1 LIFRKN
7 EVQFNNSLRE
17 TQLLKALIFDF
28 DGLILDTETPD
39 LQAWQEIYKHHGQ
52 VITLQTWGQIVG
64 GTGNS
69 VFDPASHLQSLLGY
83 PIDLPAIKQLAR
95 QLSDAAI
102 LQQPILPGARE
113 LLETARNKPYQL
125 AIASSSPHDWVDNH
139 LKRLGL
145 FDYFEAIL
153 CGDDVIRTKPDPGLY
168 LAALRAL
175 NVQATEAVVFED
187 SPNGF
192 LAANAAGIF
201 SVAVPIPLT
210 SQLGVG
216 HARLVLGS
224 LEEVSLADLEALLAG
239 NR

>member
-1 LIFRKN
+1 M
-7 EVQFNNSLRE
+7 
-17 TQLLKALIFDF
+17 LKALIFDF

-39 LQAWQEIYKHHGQ
+39 LLAWQEIYRQHGQ
-52 VITLQTWGQIVG
+52 EISLQEWGQIVG

-69 VFDPASHLQSLLGY
+69 IFEPASHLQILLGH
-83 PIDLPAIKQLAR
+83 PIDLSAIRQLAR

-102 LQQPILPGARE
+102 LQQPVLPGARN
-113 LLETARNKPYQL
+113 LLEVASNKPYRL

-153 CGDDVIRTKPDPGLY
+153 CGDDVLRTKPDPGLY

-175 NVQATEAVVFED
+175 QINAGEAVVFED
-187 SPNGF
+187 SPNGI
-192 LAANAAGIF
+192 LAANSAGIF

-210 SQLGVG
+210 AQLGVD
-216 HARLVLGS
+216 HASLVLGS
-224 LEEVSLADLEALLAG
+224 LEEVSLADLEARLAG
-239 NR
+239 SPVDQ

>member
-1 LIFRKN
+1 M
-7 EVQFNNSLRE
+7 EAS
-17 TQLLKALIFDF
+17 LLKALIFDF

-39 LQAWQEIYKHHGQ
+39 LQAWQEVYTQHGQ
-52 VITLQTWGQIVG
+52 VISLQTWGQIVG

-69 VFDPASHLQSLLGY
+69 VFEPASHLEDLLGS
-83 PIDLPAIKQLAR
+83 PIDQPAIKQLAY
-95 QLSDAAI
+95 QLSYEAI
-102 LQQPILPGARE
+102 LKQPILPGARD
-113 LLETARNKPYQL
+113 LLEAARNKPYRL

-175 NVQATEAVVFED
+175 NVQAGEAVVFED
-187 SPNGF
+187 SPNGI

-201 SVAVPIPLT
+201 SVAVPNPLT
-210 SQLGVG
+210 AQLGVE
-216 HARLVLGS
+216 HARLVLS
-224 LEEVSLADLEALLAG
+224 TLEEVSLVDLEALLAG
-239 NR
+239 N